1 MGKQAHTAQDRKRA
15 LVREAKALGFDAL
28 GVSQAGFLEEEADR
42 LEEWL
47 RRDYHGEM
55 AYLARNVDKRLDP
68 RKLVP
73 GAKSVVSLLYNYHTD
88 AQPTDPEAPRVARYA
103 QGQDYHYVI
112 KWKLKELMKWAQR
125 EWGEIGGRVFVD
137 SAPVHERAWAAKSG
151 LGWVGKNSLLLNQG
165 MGSYFFIAELI
176 IDVDLEPDAPTA
188 DHCGTCTRCIDAC
201 PTGAIIQSGVVDGSK
216 CISYFTIELRG
227 AIRAGAPAPIALGVR
242 VRCVPGGV
250 PVEPPRDAAQR
261 TAICPASGIARDEAQ
276 GLGRNDRGGLSR
288 CVQGHGCK
296 ADGIRRLDAQRP
308 SGVQSAGY
316 GRKADSISSACC
328 RNRSVHQIFKCLR
341 SSPVRYLMDFRSSR
355 AKSFLLELTRSKTFL
370 QRLSMSRVIVEVDGF
385 NSIL

>member
-1 MGKQAHTAQDRKRA
+1 
-15 LVREAKALGFDAL
+15 
-28 GVSQAGFLEEEADR
+28 
-42 LEEWL
+42 
-47 RRDYHGEM
+47 
-55 AYLARNVDKRLDP
+55 
-68 RKLVP
+68 
-73 GAKSVVSLLYNYHTD
+73 
-88 AQPTDPEAPRVARYA
+88 PTDPEAPRVARYA

-227 AIRAGAPAPIALGVR
+227 AIP
-242 VRCVPGGV
+242 
-250 PVEPPRDAAQR
+250 EP
-261 TAICPASGIARDEAQ
+261 
-276 GLGRNDRGGLSR
+276 
-288 CVQGHGCK
+288 
-296 ADGIRRLDAQRP
+296 
-308 SGVQSAGY
+308 
-316 GRKADSISSACC
+316 
-328 RNRSVHQIFKCLR
+328 VHQHLSPWVFGCDVCQEVCPWNRHATPHNEPQFAPHPELLGMKRKDWEEMTEEVFHDVFKGTAVKR
-341 SSPVRYLMDFRSSR
+341 TGYEGLMRNVQAAFKAPGTGGRP
-355 AKSFLLELTRSKTFL
+355 T
-370 QRLSMSRVIVEVDGF
+370 Q
-385 NSIL
+385 

>member
-1 MGKQAHTAQDRKRA
+1 MGKHAHTAQDRKRA
-15 LVREAKALGFDAL
+15 LVREAKALGFDAV
-28 GVSQAGFLEEEADR
+28 GVSKAGFLEEEADR

-55 AYLARNVDKRLDP
+55 TYLARNVDKRLDP

-73 GAKSVVSLLYNYHTD
+73 DAKSVVSLLYNYHTEV
-88 AQPTDPEAPRVARYA
+88 QPTNPEVPRVARYA

-125 EWGEIGGRVFVD
+125 EWGEVEGRVFVD

-151 LGWVGKNSLLLNQG
+151 LGWIGKNSLLLNQG

-188 DHCGTCTRCIDAC
+188 DHCGICARCIEAC

-227 AIRAGAPAPIALGVR
+227 AIP
-242 VRCVPGGV
+242 
-250 PVEPPRDAAQR
+250 EP
-261 TAICPASGIARDEAQ
+261 
-276 GLGRNDRGGLSR
+276 
-288 CVQGHGCK
+288 
-296 ADGIRRLDAQRP
+296 
-308 SGVQSAGY
+308 
-316 GRKADSISSACC
+316 
-328 RNRSVHQIFKCLR
+328 VHQHLSPWVFGCDVCQEVCPWNRHATPHNEPQFAPHPELLGMKRRDWEEMTEEVFHDVFKGTAVKRTGYEGLMR
-341 SSPVRYLMDFRSSR
+341 NVQAAFKSPG
-355 AKSFLLELTRSKTFL
+355 T
-370 QRLSMSRVIVEVDGF
+370 DGRP
-385 NSIL
+385 NR

>member
-15 LVREAKALGFDAL
+15 LVREAKALGFDAV

-88 AQPTDPEAPRVARYA
+88 VQPTDPEAPRVARYA
-103 QGQDYHYVI
+103 HGQDYHYVI

-125 EWGEIGGRVFVD
+125 EWGDVGGRVFVD

-151 LGWVGKNSLLLNQG
+151 LGWVGKNSLLLNQR
-165 MGSYFFIAELI
+165 MGSFFFIAELI
-176 IDVDLEPDAPTA
+176 IDVDLEPDTPTT

-227 AIRAGAPAPIALGVR
+227 AIP
-242 VRCVPGGV
+242 
-250 PVEPPRDAAQR
+250 EP
-261 TAICPASGIARDEAQ
+261 
-276 GLGRNDRGGLSR
+276 
-288 CVQGHGCK
+288 
-296 ADGIRRLDAQRP
+296 
-308 SGVQSAGY
+308 
-316 GRKADSISSACC
+316 
-328 RNRSVHQIFKCLR
+328 VHQHLAPWVFGCDVCQEVCPWNRRATPHNEPQFAPHSELLGMKRRDWEEMTEEVFHDVFKGTAVKR
-341 SSPVRYLMDFRSSR
+341 TGYEGLMRNVQAAFKAPGTGGRP
-355 AKSFLLELTRSKTFL
+355 T
-370 QRLSMSRVIVEVDGF
+370 Q
-385 NSIL
+385 

>member
-1 MGKQAHTAQDRKRA
+1 MGKHAHTAQDRKRA
-15 LVREAKALGFDAL
+15 LIREAKALGFDAV
-28 GVSQAGFLEEEADR
+28 GISQAGFLEEEADR

-88 AQPTDPEAPRVARYA
+88 TQPTDPDAPRVARYA
-103 QGQDYHYVI
+103 QGQDYHHVI
-112 KWKLKELMKWAQR
+112 KWKLKELMKWAQQ
-125 EWGEIGGRVFVD
+125 EWGEVGGRVFVD

-227 AIRAGAPAPIALGVR
+227 AIP
-242 VRCVPGGV
+242 
-250 PVEPPRDAAQR
+250 EP
-261 TAICPASGIARDEAQ
+261 
-276 GLGRNDRGGLSR
+276 
-288 CVQGHGCK
+288 
-296 ADGIRRLDAQRP
+296 
-308 SGVQSAGY
+308 
-316 GRKADSISSACC
+316 
-328 RNRSVHQIFKCLR
+328 VHQHLAPWVFGCDVCQEVCPWNRHATPHNEPQFAPHPELLGMKRREWEEMTEEVFHDVFKGTAVKR
-341 SSPVRYLMDFRSSR
+341 TGYEGLMRNVQAAFKAPGTGGRP
-355 AKSFLLELTRSKTFL
+355 T
-370 QRLSMSRVIVEVDGF
+370 Q
-385 NSIL
+385 

>member
-1 MGKQAHTAQDRKRA
+1 MGKDAHTAQDRKRA
-15 LVREAKALGFDAL
+15 LVREAKALGFDAV
-28 GVSQAGFLEEEADR
+28 GVSKAGFLEEEADR
-42 LEEWL
+42 LEQWL

-73 GAKSVVSLLYNYHTD
+73 GAKSVVSLLHNYHTE
-88 AQPTDPEAPRVARYA
+88 AQPTDPESPRIARYA

-125 EWGEIGGRVFVD
+125 EWGAVGGRVFVD

-227 AIRAGAPAPIALGVR
+227 AIP
-242 VRCVPGGV
+242 
-250 PVEPPRDAAQR
+250 EP
-261 TAICPASGIARDEAQ
+261 
-276 GLGRNDRGGLSR
+276 
-288 CVQGHGCK
+288 
-296 ADGIRRLDAQRP
+296 
-308 SGVQSAGY
+308 
-316 GRKADSISSACC
+316 
-328 RNRSVHQIFKCLR
+328 VHQHLAPWVFGCDVCQEVCPWNRHATPHNEPQFAPHPELLGMNRRDWEEMTEEVFHEVFKGTAVKRTGYEGLMR
-341 SSPVRYLMDFRSSR
+341 NVQAAFKSPGTGGRP
-355 AKSFLLELTRSKTFL
+355 TR
-370 QRLSMSRVIVEVDGF
+370 
-385 NSIL
+385 